1 MSYLE
6 ETRKYEKKMK
16 QFFKQQKKIAMN
28 KIEFNRIH
36 DSDISQHVII
46 TGTSCELL
54 PSRNL
59 EAEQGL
65 IASNRN
71 PAMRIDRYNVASH
84 LNVIPGNKSLPEVED
99 KTMEGVMNFVRY
111 RSLLESKHL
120 NENEKQY
127 LETVSN
133 ELTTK
138 ILKLNRPKRVEK
150 SKNMFLNKNMGNRRS
165 EEEEEQEEGE
175 QNSTA
180 YDAHMIEK
188 DSTHHK
194 ESLSMKEI
202 SEIAEHYGISPEKC
216 GYAYCDLLKLNSRN
230 EELLEEEKERTIQ
243 HQEALIGVNREKR
256 REINRMKKSIYNTLY
271 HQEELLNQQ
280 ESNSKGE
287 ECVTFSNAWIYACCT
302 YEHDS
307 S

>member
-1 MSYLE
+1 MSPTLV
-6 ETRKYEKKMK
+6 TIILCFLFR
-16 QFFKQQKKIAMN
+16 
-28 KIEFNRIH
+28 FNRIH

-111 RSLLESKHL
+111 RNLLESKHL

-138 ILKLNRPKRVEK
+138 ILKLYMELSGSIPHDRNRPKRVEK

-194 ESLSMKEI
+194 ESISMKEI

-216 GYAYCDLLKLNSRN
+216 GYII
-230 EELLEEEKERTIQ
+230 EK
-243 HQEALIGVNREKR
+243 
-256 REINRMKKSIYNTLY
+256 
-271 HQEELLNQQ
+271 
-280 ESNSKGE
+280 
-287 ECVTFSNAWIYACCT
+287 C
-302 YEHDS
+302 
-307 S
+307 